1 LQALLK
7 ANFVWKS
14 SISRLFPG
22 CTRDTLSNILFCS
35 IPGGRESESTD
46 SFHKFVSDKLFGF
59 FCSFYSTDAATPN
72 SEVMA
77 KMKNPRRYTLALLF
91 VLLAANFLM
100 AQTIRDNHAGPGE
113 KMVPNGDGTAAA
125 VAAAPAGKAV
135 VTGNGINY
143 NGGPVLKG
151 NPVPVYIIWYG
162 NWNGTGSNTQA
173 TINLIETFLGANALG
188 GSGYERINTT
198 YGDNTGN
205 VSGNLLF
212 SKEVRDT
219 GSQGTRL
226 RNSRISAA
234 ISAQLTSGALP
245 TDPNGVYLFLTSS
258 NVSESGFCS
267 QFCGFHTHQTL
278 NGADIKW
285 AFVGNT
291 DQCPSGCEIQS
302 TGPNSP
308 SAGVGGADGMVNV
321 ITHETEE
328 TITDPDLNAW
338 FDSAGN
344 EDADKC
350 NFKFGPTQTAA
361 NGARFNQTF
370 GGHNWMIQM
379 EWENSRGGGCDQTLG
394 GAFFTN

>member
-1 LQALLK
+1 MKSPLGKKRYAL
-7 ANFVWKS
+7 
-14 SISRLFPG
+14 
-22 CTRDTLSNILFCS
+22 T
-35 IPGGRESESTD
+35 
-46 SFHKFVSDKLFGF
+46 F
-59 FCSFYSTDAATPN
+59 FFI
-72 SEVMA
+72 M
-77 KMKNPRRYTLALLF
+77 
-91 VLLAANFLM
+91 LAANFVM

-113 KMVPNGDGTAAA
+113 KMIPTGDGHA
-125 VAAAPAGKAV
+125 VATPADPTGQSV
-135 VTGNGINY
+135 TTGNGINY

-151 NPVPVYIIWYG
+151 TVPVYIIWYG
-162 NWNGTGSNTQA
+162 NWNGTGSDTQ
-173 TINLIETFLGANALG
+173 TTVNLIDSFLAANSLG
-188 GSGYERINTT
+188 GSGYEKINTL
-198 YGDNTGN
+198 YGDTTGN
-205 VSGNLLF
+205 VSGNLQLSSQVF
-212 SKEVRDT
+212 DT

-226 RNSRISAA
+226 RNSKISAA
-234 ISAQLTSGALP
+234 ISSQLTSGALP

-258 NVSESGFCS
+258 DVKESGFCT
-267 QFCGFHTHQTL
+267 QFCGFHTHQKL

-291 DQCPSGCEIQS
+291 DQCPSGCEIQA

-308 SAGVGGADGMVNV
+308 ATGVGGADGMSNV

-338 FDSAGN
+338 FDSSGN

-350 NFKFGPTQTAA
+350 NFKFGPTQTSA
-361 NGARFNQTF
+361 NGSKFNQTF